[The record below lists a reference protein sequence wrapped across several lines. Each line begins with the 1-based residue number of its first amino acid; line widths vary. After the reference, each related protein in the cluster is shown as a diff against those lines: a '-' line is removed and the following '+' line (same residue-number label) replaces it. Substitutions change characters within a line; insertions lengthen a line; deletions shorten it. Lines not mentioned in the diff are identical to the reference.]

1 MKTHLLKIDPDNIDE
16 DLLAGPAKTVRE
28 GGLVIFPTETVY
40 GIGSDATNPSASKK
54 IYAAKGRP
62 SDNPLIVHIASPE
75 DAEKYAVTSPLY
87 YRLASVFMPGPLTV
101 ILDKKDV
108 IPFETTGGLTTVALR
123 CPSHPVARA
132 LIRLA
137 GVPVAAPSA
146 NVSGRPSATDA
157 ETAYADFR
165 GKADWII
172 GSGDAVIGL
181 ESTIVKPASDDSLL
195 LLRPGAV
202 TADELRMIV
211 SRVEI
216 ADSVEGVVGP
226 DERPVCPGMKYRHY
240 APEKPLTLVSGP
252 AEDRAAFLAAAAAEG
267 AAVICY
273 GEQAELIPP
282 DRRIVVGK
290 ENDLATQARRLF
302 SALRLADRLPG
313 DRLFANLPPRDG
325 IGLALRNRLL
335 KAAGHS
341 VADVTGYSNNQ
352 GKP

>member
-1 MKTHLLKIDPDNIDE
+1 METRLITVDSAEPDE
-16 DLLAGPAKTVRE
+16 ELLAGPARTVRE

-40 GIGSDATNPSASKK
+40 GIGSDATYPSASKK

-75 DAEKYAVTSPLY
+75 DAENIAVTSPLY
-87 YRLASVFMPGPLTV
+87 YRLAGAFMPGPLTV
-101 ILDKKDV
+101 IIEKKDV
-108 IPFETTGGLTTVALR
+108 IPFETTGGLPTVALR

-157 ETAYADFR
+157 ATAFSDFR

-181 ESTIVKPASDDSLL
+181 ESTIVKPTSDDSLL

-202 TADELRMIV
+202 TADELGMIV

-216 ADSVEGVVGP
+216 A
-226 DERPVCPGMKYRHY
+226 
-240 APEKPLTLVSGP
+240 
-252 AEDRAAFLAAAAAEG
+252 
-267 AAVICY
+267 
-273 GEQAELIPP
+273 
-282 DRRIVVGK
+282 
-290 ENDLATQARRLF
+290 
-302 SALRLADRLPG
+302 
-313 DRLFANLPPRDG
+313 
-325 IGLALRNRLL
+325 
-335 KAAGHS
+335 
-341 VADVTGYSNNQ
+341 
-352 GKP
+352 

>member
-1 MKTHLLKIDPDNIDE
+1 METRLITVDSAEPDE
-16 DLLAGPAKTVRE
+16 ELLAGPARTVRE

-75 DAEKYAVTSPLY
+75 DAENIAVTSPLY
-87 YRLASVFMPGPLTV
+87 YRLAGAFMPGPLTV
-101 ILDKKDV
+101 ILEKKDV
-108 IPFETTGGLTTVALR
+108 IPFETTGGLPTVALR

-157 ETAYADFR
+157 ATAFSDFR

-181 ESTIVKPASDDSLL
+181 ESTIVKPTSDDSLL

-202 TADELRMIV
+202 TADELGMIV

-216 ADSVEGVVGP
+216 AGSVEGVVGP

-240 APEKPLTLVSGP
+240 APAKPLTLVSGP
-252 AEDRAAFLAAAAAEG
+252 AEDRAAFLAAAAADG

-273 GEQAELIPP
+273 EEQADVIPR

-290 ENDLATQARRLF
+290 ENDLAAQAQRLF

-325 IGLALRNRLL
+325 LGLALRNRLL

-341 VADVTGYSNNQ
+341 VTDVTGFSNNQ
-352 GKP
+352 G